1 MRIFTDAQGR
11 QWDAALLDASYGN
24 ILLIFSARQ
33 GQDIRQQLLGA
44 DNLAQAENQLAACTD
59 DDLRARLDQAQP
71 WDPTRLF

>member
-1 MRIFTDAQGR
+1 MRSFDDAQGR

-33 GQDIRQQLLGA
+33 GQDIRQQLLSA
-44 DNLAQAENQLAACTD
+44 EHQAEAEQQLAALTD
-59 DDLRARLDQAQP
+59 DELRSRLEEAQP

>member
-1 MRIFTDAQGR
+1 MRCFDDAQGR

-44 DNLAQAENQLAACTD
+44 ENQAQADAQLAAFSD
-59 DDLRARLDQAQP
+59 DELRTQLDLAQP